1 MDGGQVSSGIRLQ
14 RVGGR
19 RGVAKVGHKLGHF
32 RKCWYGSHTASAVL
46 QMKIVVVGYFHLR
59 NYAFYVPCLRVFGFR
74 NKIKGGN

>member
-1 MDGGQVSSGIRLQ
+1 MAVKSAVEFVYSGL
-14 RVGGR
+14 GGR

-59 NYAFYVPCLRVFGFR
+59 NYALLR
-74 NKIKGGN
+74 IKFASLRIS